1 MSFLCS
7 SFIIAASLIGPAPDT
22 RALIAKALTEPTQIT
37 LENIRLLDAICKIT
51 EQTGVRIVMAPD
63 AMRFVPQ
70 GPETIIEKVNIANV
84 PLREGLDRLFRPL
97 GMKFELADDHV
108 RIVPKDA
115 LLCLGRAP
123 TWSELETLSQLSA
136 TQPGLKSNDLDK
148 LQDRIQFQVPAP
160 DAWGSLSQAME
171 NVGAGSGDDVLTV
184 AANQLGWTWCLSD
197 ERIVVSTFEQFLR
210 QRLKQP
216 ISVRMNNR
224 PLIDV
229 MQAVGAAVNATVRV
243 EPGAIASLSMQSQ
256 KNYSINATNLPAEQ
270 VLENISANTGLGY
283 LMSPEGIFFFDPNGN
298 AAGIASTLGN
308 QPPAPPSGASDP
320 YVGKIVIELGDGKT
334 FEWMIRKSELPDD
347 LKQVR
352 ERDIQQFIDEF
363 RQRRLTEGRP

>member
-1 MSFLCS
+1 MSFLLS
-7 SFIIAASLIGPAPDT
+7 SFIITASLLGPAPDT
-22 RALIAKALTEPTQIT
+22 KALIAKALTEPTQIT
-37 LENIRLLDAICKIT
+37 LENIRLVDAISKIT
-51 EQTGVRIVMAPD
+51 EQTGVRIVMTPE

-70 GPETIIEKVNIANV
+70 GPETVIEKVNISNV

-108 RIVPKDA
+108 HIVPKDA

-123 TWSELETLSQLSA
+123 TWTELETLSQLSA
-136 TQPGLKSNDLDK
+136 TQPGVKSSDLER
-148 LQDRIQFQVPAP
+148 LQGRIQFQVPAP
-160 DAWGSLSQAME
+160 DPWGSLSHTIE
-171 NVGAGSGDDVLTV
+171 NVGAGAGDDVLTIS
-184 AANQLGWTWCLSD
+184 ANQLGWAWCLSD
-197 ERIVVSTFEQFLR
+197 ERIVVGTAEQLLR
-210 QRLKQP
+210 QRIKQP

-243 EPGAIASLSMQSQ
+243 EPGAIASLPMQSQ
-256 KNYSINATNLPAEQ
+256 KNYSINATNLLAEQ

-283 LMSPEGIFFFDPNGN
+283 LLSPEGIFFFDPHGPPV
-298 AAGIASTLGN
+298 GIANTMGN
-308 QPPAPPSGASDP
+308 QPPATPSGAADP
-320 YVGKIVIELGDGKT
+320 YVGKIVIDLGEGKT